1 MRKNSIFKSKRRRR
15 QLLFFVLIVA
25 LPLLQ
30 FCVFYI
36 GVNVNSIVM
45 AFQRY
50 DVLDASFSW
59 VSWANFRQIFVNF
72 GEKSYMWMAVKNSLL
87 FFLVT
92 LSTMFVATLFSFYI
106 YKKRWLSGVFR
117 VALFVPHIV
126 ASITFVVIF
135 KYFTENAYPNFILWL
150 TGNRPHGL
158 ISDPATAKATIMFF
172 CVFMGFGTQTL
183 MFTSAMSEIS
193 ESITEAAQLDGIT
206 PFKEYLY
213 IAMPMIYPT
222 LVTFLVVNV
231 VGIFTN
237 QMSLFGF
244 FGTDADYSLYTI
256 GYMLYSGIKKATM
269 SEYPY
274 LAALGL
280 FFTVIS
286 VPFTL
291 LVKKALNKLDPM
303 K

>member
-1 MRKNSIFKSKRRRR
+1 MKKSIFKSKRRRR
-15 QLLFFVLIVA
+15 QFFFYITIVA

-30 FCVFYI
+30 FCIFYI
-36 GVNVNSIVM
+36 GVNINSIIM

-50 DVLDASFSW
+50 DVLGNTFT
-59 VSWANFRQIFVNF
+59 WAGFDNFKQIIRDFN
-72 GEKSYMWMAVKNSLL
+72 EKSYMWTAIKNSLI
-87 FFLVT
+87 FFVVVLCT
-92 LSTMFVATLFSFYI
+92 TFTATLFSFYI
-106 YKKRWLSGVFR
+106 YKKRWFAGVFR
-117 VALFVPHIV
+117 VALFIPHIV
-126 ASITFVVIF
+126 ASITFIIIF
-135 KYFTENAYPNFILWL
+135 KYFTEDAVPGL
-150 TGNRPHGL
+150 TEALFGVRIHGL
-158 ISDPATAKATIMFF
+158 ISDPATAKVSIMFF
-172 CVFMGFGTQTL
+172 CVFIGFGTQTL

-213 IAMPMIYPT
+213 IVMPMIYPT
-222 LVTFLVVNV
+222 LVTFLITNI

-237 QMSLFGF
+237 QMQLFGF
-244 FGTDADYSLYTI
+244 FGTNADYSLYTI

-280 FFTVIS
+280 FFTLLS
-286 VPFTL
+286 VPITL
-291 LVKKALNKLDPM
+291 VIKKVLNKFDPM

>member
-1 MRKNSIFKSKRRRR
+1 
-15 QLLFFVLIVA
+15 
-25 LPLLQ
+25 
-30 FCVFYI
+30 
-36 GVNVNSIVM
+36 M

-50 DVLDASFSW
+50 DVMTNSY
-59 VSWANFRQIFVNF
+59 SWAGFDNFKQIFRDF
-72 GEKSYMWMAVKNSLL
+72 GEKSYMWSAIKNSLI
-87 FFLVT
+87 FFVVVMC
-92 LSTMFVATLFSFYI
+92 TMFLATLFSFYI

-126 ASITFVVIF
+126 ASITFVVMF
-135 KYFTENAYPNFILWL
+135 KYFTENAFPGIIEWL
-150 TGNRPHGL
+150 TGNRIHGL
-158 ISDPATAKATIMFF
+158 ISDPATAKGTIMFF
-172 CVFMGFGTQTL
+172 CVFIGFGTQTL

-222 LVTFLVVNV
+222 LVTFVIVNV
-231 VGIFTN
+231 VGIFTS
-237 QMSLFGF
+237 QMQLFGF

-256 GYMLYSGIKKATM
+256 GYMLYSGIKK
-269 SEYPY
+269 SSQSGYPY

-280 FFTVIS
+280 FFTIIS

-291 LVKKALNKLDPM
+291 IVKKILNRLDPT